1 MGATANPPKRDEKNG
16 QEMFTDQR
24 FIQKRNTTHK
34 IHTLEQFVRT
44 ERLVKNFETDY
55 FFKLQSKKLYN
66 LQHQN
71 YRIIVIID
79 FSPDIFDNNVLS

>member
-1 MGATANPPKRDEKNG
+1 MKK
-16 QEMFTDQR
+16 MVKKCSTDQS
-24 FIQKRNTTHK
+24 FIRKRNATHK

-71 YRIIVIID
+71 YRIIVID
-79 FSPDIFDNNVLS
+79 FSPDIFDNNLLS